1 MFVCGVPKDS
11 SEFARVLKVEQGLFG
26 DLSLPPSMAHQMFD
40 FRPEIYA
47 AVVGP
52 DDSVA
57 AYSSIYPLK
66 KKWADAFVA
75 GDVTEPDLTTD
86 MLLTRQ
92 DCHERSSIY
101 IGSVVVGGNYDPI
114 TKSVLLASMFSWRV
128 QQLHHVAVGRL
139 SVMMTAVTKQ
149 GERMIRKFGAKQ
161 LNGGARRRDGY
172 AVYGREITP
181 RFLYRATLV
190 MEKCLNS
197 GMVEMDRDFVP
208 KMCAAPRAP
217 ALAEV
222 ALT

>member
-1 MFVCGVPKDS
+1 MFVCGVPRDS
-11 SEFARVLKVEQGLFG
+11 SEFTRVLEVEQGLFG
-26 DLSLPPSMAHQMFD
+26 DLSLPRAMAHQMFE

-47 AVVGP
+47 AVLGP

-101 IGSVVVGGNYDPI
+101 IGSVVVGDNYDPI
-114 TKSVLLASMFSWRV
+114 TKSVLLASLFSWRV
-128 QQLHHVAVGRL
+128 QQLHHVAIGRL

-149 GERMIRKFGAKQ
+149 GERMIRKFGARQ
-161 LNGGARRRDGY
+161 LNGGAHRKDGY
-172 AVYGREITP
+172 AVYGREVTP

-190 MEKCLNS
+190 MDKCLNS
-197 GMVEMDRDFVP
+197 GIVRMDRDFVP
-208 KMCAAPRAP
+208 NTGAAIRAP
-217 ALAEV
+217 AHAQGALA
-222 ALT
+222 